1 MQGIKD
7 FFSWIWEYVSIFF
20 SWIWGYIS
28 DLWIWGYVYN
38 WLLNDVGIRIDVIV
52 DYFPLFMK
60 GTLYTLGISIS
71 AILIGCVLGLFIAF
85 GRLSPFSIIRL
96 PFIWYITFFR
106 GTPLLVQIFIIY
118 LGVAPLFISGAG
130 TTKAVISAIIGLSLN
145 SAAYLAEIYRAGI
158 QSIDKGQVEA
168 GRSLG
173 MNKVQTMWYIVLP
186 QSIKRMIPPF
196 GNEFITLVKDSSLAS
211 AIAAPEILY
220 WARAV
225 NTRFFIT
232 WEPFILISLIYLVIT
247 LSLTYLLNYIEKRWN
262 IDDNR

>member
-1 MQGIKD
+1 MQGLYD
-7 FFSWIWEYVSIFF
+7 WI
-20 SWIWGYIS
+20 
-28 DLWIWGYVYN
+28 
-38 WLLNDVGIRIDVIV
+38 LNDSGIRIDVIIE
-52 DYFPLFMK
+52 YFPLFMK

-71 AILIGCVLGLFIAF
+71 GILIGCILGLIIAF
-85 GRLSPFSIIRL
+85 GKMSRLMPIRL
-96 PFIWYITFFR
+96 PFVWYINFFR
-106 GTPLLVQIFIIY
+106 GTPLLVQILIIHF
-118 LGVAPLFISGAG
+118 GVTPLFIAGASPI
-130 TTKAVISAIIGLSLN
+130 KAVISAIIALSLN

-173 MNKVQTMWYIVLP
+173 MNKVQTMSYIVLP

-196 GNEFITLVKDSSLAS
+196 GNEFITLIKDSSLAS
-211 AIAAPEILY
+211 VIAAPELLY

-225 NTRFFIT
+225 NGKFFIV
-232 WEPFILISLIYLVIT
+232 WESLLFIALIYLVIT